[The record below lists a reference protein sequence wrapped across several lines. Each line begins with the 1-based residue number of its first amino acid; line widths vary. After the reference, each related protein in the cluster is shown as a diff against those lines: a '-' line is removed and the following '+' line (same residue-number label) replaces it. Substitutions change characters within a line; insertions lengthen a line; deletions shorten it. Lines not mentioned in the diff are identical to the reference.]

1 MICSD
6 RLLITRFAPHA
17 QQLVD
22 ALAEI
27 GCFSIAQPLLTVVGL
42 DDPHRLDA
50 FLSAQYDAVIAVSGN
65 AVKYA
70 EQSIHRDWPKTQY
83 FAVGKSTKNRL
94 KMACKQQVI
103 CPLSRFDS
111 EGLLALDTLQNV
123 DGKRILILRGEGGR
137 DLLENTLIKRGAKV
151 DFFQTYKRVKLDLDG
166 IDLVNYWQQASING
180 AIISSVE
187 ILNQLFVLVPKEYTS
202 WLCKLTFYVPSQR
215 VADQARLL
223 GVENIILLPSLHTNQ
238 IVDFFHNN

>member
-1 MICSD
+1 VICSD

-22 ALAEI
+22 ALAEV

-42 DDPHRLDA
+42 NDPKTLDT
-50 FLSAQYDAVIAVSGN
+50 FLSEHYDAVIAVSGN

-70 EQSIHRDWPKTQY
+70 EYNILDAWPKAQY
-83 FAVGKSTKNRL
+83 FAVGESTRDKL
-94 KMACKQQVI
+94 ALACQQQVT
-103 CPLSRFDS
+103 CPLFRFDS
-111 EGLLALDTLQNV
+111 EGLLALDALQNV
-123 DGKRILILRGEGGR
+123 DGKRILILRGKGGR
-137 DLLENTLIKRGAKV
+137 NLLENTLVERGAEV

-166 IDLVNYWQQASING
+166 TDLVNFWQQASING

-202 WLCKLTFYVPSQR
+202 WLCMLTFYVPSQR
-215 VADQARLL
+215 VANQARLL

>member
-1 MICSD
+1 VICSD

-17 QQLVD
+17 QELVD
-22 ALAEI
+22 ALAEV

-42 DDPHRLDA
+42 NDPKTLDT
-50 FLSAQYDAVIAVSGN
+50 FLSEHYDAVIAVSGN

-70 EQSIHRDWPKTQY
+70 EYNILDAWPKAQY
-83 FAVGKSTKNRL
+83 FAVGESTRDKL
-94 KMACKQQVI
+94 ALACQQQVT
-103 CPLSRFDS
+103 CPLFRFDS
-111 EGLLALDTLQNV
+111 EGLLALDALQNV
-123 DGKRILILRGEGGR
+123 DGKRILILRGKGGR
-137 DLLENTLIKRGAKV
+137 NLLENTLVERGAEV

-166 IDLVNYWQQASING
+166 TDLVNFWQQASING

-202 WLCKLTFYVPSQR
+202 WLCMLTFYVPSQR
-215 VADQARLL
+215 VANQARLL

>member
-22 ALAEI
+22 ALAEV

-42 DDPHRLDA
+42 NDPKTLDT
-50 FLSAQYDAVIAVSGN
+50 FLSEHYDAVIAVSGN

-70 EQSIHRDWPKTQY
+70 EYNILDAWPKAQY
-83 FAVGKSTKNRL
+83 FAVGESTRDKL
-94 KMACKQQVI
+94 ALACQQQVT
-103 CPLSRFDS
+103 CPLFRFDS
-111 EGLLALDTLQNV
+111 EGLLALDALQNV
-123 DGKRILILRGEGGR
+123 DGKRILILRGKGGR
-137 DLLENTLIKRGAKV
+137 NLLENTLVERGAEV

-166 IDLVNYWQQASING
+166 TDLVNFWQQASING

-202 WLCKLTFYVPSQR
+202 WLCMLTFYVPSQR
-215 VADQARLL
+215 VANQARLL

>member
-1 MICSD
+1 VICSD

-42 DDPHRLDA
+42 NDPKTLDT
-50 FLSAQYDAVIAVSGN
+50 FLSEHYDVVIAVSGN

-70 EQSIHRDWPKTQY
+70 EYNILDAWPKAQY
-83 FAVGKSTKNRL
+83 FAVGESTRDKL
-94 KMACKQQVI
+94 VLACQQQVT
-103 CPLSRFDS
+103 CPLFRFDS
-111 EGLLALDTLQNV
+111 EGLLALDPLQNV
-123 DGKRILILRGEGGR
+123 DGKRILILRGKGGR
-137 DLLENTLIKRGAKV
+137 DLLENTLIERGAEV
-151 DFFQTYKRVKLDLDG
+151 DYFQTYKRVKLDLDG
-166 IDLVNYWQQASING
+166 TDLVNFWQQASING

-215 VADQARLL
+215 VANQARLL